1 MPEPE
6 FPPATILVV
15 EDEEDVREL
24 ARDVLEM
31 NGHRVLE
38 ALDVADAVRLAQSH
52 PGPIDL
58 LITDVMMPGATGPE
72 LAGRVRAHRPGLRVL
87 CMSGYPESTDRRIGR
102 PGRLERVAAEALH
115 ARRADAEGAR
125 LPHQLSVPV
134 PK

>member
-15 EDEEDVREL
+15 ENEEDVREL

-58 LITDVMMPGATGPE
+58 LITDVMMPGATGPSWRDGCE
-72 LAGRVRAHRPGLRVL
+72 RIAPACACSACRATRRA
-87 CMSGYPESTDRRIGR
+87 RIGGSAAR
-102 PGRLERVAAEALH
+102 PAGWNAWLQKPFTPDGLMRKVRDCLT
-115 ARRADAEGAR
+115 
-125 LPHQLSVPV
+125 S
-134 PK
+134 